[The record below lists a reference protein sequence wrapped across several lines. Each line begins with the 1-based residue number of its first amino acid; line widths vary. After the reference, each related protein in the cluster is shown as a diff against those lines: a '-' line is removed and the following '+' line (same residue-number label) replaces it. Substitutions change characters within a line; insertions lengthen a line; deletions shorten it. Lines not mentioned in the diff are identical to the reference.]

1 MATITK
7 YGKILFSDNEIQF
20 IKDNFATMT
29 NQQIADRLGLKKT
42 RVRMKAYELGLQRM
56 QLEYWPV
63 DAVDFLKSNYKL
75 MGNLEIVR
83 YFTIHFPKTKG
94 WTTSHIDKKL
104 EQLALKRNK
113 QDFYNITERNR
124 QNGSY
129 GTPNPKLKRKPMP
142 KIWLKLDAKTIV
154 EVKPGQCEKDIIT
167 KYQNRHEHLKKR

>member
-1 MATITK
+1 MATIGK
-7 YGKILFSDNEIQF
+7 QGKIQFSEDDLNF
-20 IKDNFATMT
+20 IKTNFKTMT
-29 NQQIADRLGLKKT
+29 NQQIADSLGLKKT

-63 DAVDFLKSNYKL
+63 NAVNYLKLNYKL

-83 YFTIHFPKTKG
+83 YFSIDFPKAKG
-94 WTTSHIDKKL
+94 WTTRHIDKKL

-129 GTPNPKLKRKPMP
+129 GTPNPKLKRKLMP
-142 KIWLKLDAKTIV
+142 KIWLKLDPRTIV